1 MSSRPLRADAARN
14 RARVL
19 EVADE
24 VFGEQGRAGSTEEV
38 ARRAGV
44 GVATVFR
51 HFPTKESLLA
61 AVVAARIHGLADLAD
76 DLLRDGDPGTAL
88 FDFLRHVVAQART
101 KSLLTEALAVPRP
114 DGREVPPAGGDLHE
128 ARRGADTRF
137 REAVGALLARSQAA
151 GTARADVGV
160 GDVLPLIAAASRAA
174 EVSPDDATR
183 DRAVGVVLDGL
194 RAR

>member
-1 MSSRPLRADAARN
+1 LSSRPLRADAARN

-24 VFGEQGRAGSTEEV
+24 VFGEQGPAGSTEEV

-61 AVVAARIHGLADLAD
+61 AVVAARLHGLADLAD
-76 DLLRDGDPGTAL
+76 ELARGGDPGTAL
-88 FDFLRHVVAQART
+88 FDFLRHVVARSRT
-101 KSLLTEALAVPRP
+101 KSLLTEALA
-114 DGREVPPAGGDLHE
+114 EAGGDPHE
-128 ARRGADTRF
+128 ARRDADARL
-137 REAVGALLARSQAA
+137 RAAVGALLERSQAA
-151 GTARADVGV
+151 GAVRADVGV
-160 GDVLPLIAAASRAA
+160 GEVFPLIAAAARAA
-174 EVSPDDATR
+174 EVSRDDATR

>member
-1 MSSRPLRADAARN
+1 LSSRPLRADAARN

-61 AVVAARIHGLADLAD
+61 AVLAARIHGLADRAVELAGA
-76 DLLRDGDPGTAL
+76 GDPGEAL
-88 FDFLRHVVAQART
+88 FDFLRHVVAQSRT
-101 KSLLTEALAVPRP
+101 KTLLTEALT
-114 DGREVPPAGGDLHE
+114 DAGGDLHE
-128 ARRGADTRF
+128 ARRDADVRL
-137 REAVGALLARSQAA
+137 RAAVRTLLERSQAA
-151 GTARADVGV
+151 GTAR
-160 GDVLPLIAAASRAA
+160 GDVRVGEVLPIVAAAARAA
-174 EVSPDDATR
+174 EVSRDDATR
-183 DRAVGVVLDGL
+183 DRVVGVVLDGL